1 MRWLDRGPER
11 EELLVSISTDG
22 KVKAWTIAKGL
33 EHSTL
38 ITLKRTSKRLTSAG
52 GSSSAAAGVAAGAA
66 AAAVG
71 LPAGSGA
78 KAAATV
84 AALRHGV
91 AGGDR
96 DALISRNTGGMSFDF
111 SSTDSRIY
119 LAGGCQRAELEHAGR
134 VHACVPA
141 SRLLQ
146 FPECGD
152 AAAQQKAA
160 INAVDLQ
167 SQKPYACLLGLEG
180 WHHISIM
187 CVGSS
192 VGCLVLTPAPQAQ

>member
-1 MRWLDRGPER
+1 MHVAQQVRWLDRGPER

-38 ITLKRTSKRLTSAG
+38 ITLKRASKRLTSAG
-52 GSSSAAAGVAAGAA
+52 GSSSSAAAGVAAAA
-66 AAAVG
+66 AAAAGANAVG

-84 AALRHGV
+84 AALRNGV
-91 AGGDR
+91 SGGDR

-119 LAGGCQRAELEHAGR
+119 LAGEWE
-134 VHACVPA
+134 
-141 SRLLQ
+141 
-146 FPECGD
+146 
-152 AAAQQKAA
+152 
-160 INAVDLQ
+160 
-167 SQKPYACLLGLEG
+167 
-180 WHHISIM
+180 
-187 CVGSS
+187 
-192 VGCLVLTPAPQAQ
+192 